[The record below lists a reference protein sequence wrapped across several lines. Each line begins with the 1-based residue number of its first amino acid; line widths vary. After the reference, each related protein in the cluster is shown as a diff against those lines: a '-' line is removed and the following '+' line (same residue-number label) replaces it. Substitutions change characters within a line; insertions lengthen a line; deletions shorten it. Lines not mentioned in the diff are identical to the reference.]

1 MERLPDEVFL
11 AEKVLISATWP
22 SGIFVGIKREVARS
36 TPDVVNCLPNATARL
51 QWPLAGEMT
60 ADSHLPSRDELE
72 ALSESGFAL
81 AIQLLGRHED
91 AADVVQDALRKLV
104 HSGRYKAQK
113 GSPLAWFLKVVRNGA
128 LDTLRQRRP
137 NDDEAVARLAATAPA
152 PDIAVEREELAG
164 IMRRQLEAMPVAQ
177 REIVLL
183 RDFHDLSYTEIAE
196 VLGIAPGTVMSR
208 LHRARNELRKRMKK
222 YLK

>member
-1 MERLPDEVFL
+1 M
-11 AEKVLISATWP
+11 
-22 SGIFVGIKREVARS
+22 GIKTRVARS
-36 TPDVVNCLPNATARL
+36 TSDVVNCLPNATARL

-60 ADSHLPSRDELE
+60 ADSHLPFSDELE

-91 AADVVQDALRKLV
+91 AADVVQDALRKLI

-137 NDDEAVARLAATAPA
+137 NDGEAVARLAATTPP

-164 IMRRQLEAMPVAQ
+164 IMRRKLETMLVDQ
-177 REIVLL
+177 REIILL

-222 YLK
+222 YLQ

>member
-1 MERLPDEVFL
+1 M
-11 AEKVLISATWP
+11 
-22 SGIFVGIKREVARS
+22 GIKTRVARS
-36 TPDVVNCLPNATARL
+36 TSDVVNCLPNATAQL

-104 HSGRYKAQK
+104 HSGRYNAQK
-113 GSPLAWFLKVVRNGA
+113 GSPLAWFLKVVRNRA
-128 LDTLRQRRP
+128 LDTLRQYKP
-137 NDDEAVARLAATAPA
+137 NDEEAVARLAAIAPP
-152 PDIAVEREELAG
+152 PDIAVERQELTE
-164 IMRRQLEAMPVAQ
+164 IMRRQLVAMSLDQ
-177 REIVLL
+177 REILLL

-208 LHRARNELRKRMKK
+208 LHRARKELRKRMKK
-222 YLK
+222 YLQ

>member
-1 MERLPDEVFL
+1 
-11 AEKVLISATWP
+11 
-22 SGIFVGIKREVARS
+22 
-36 TPDVVNCLPNATARL
+36 
-51 QWPLAGEMT
+51 MT

-104 HSGRYKAQK
+104 HSGRYNAQK
-113 GSPLAWFLKVVRNGA
+113 GSPLAWFLKVVRNRA
-128 LDTLRQRRP
+128 LDTLRQYKP
-137 NDDEAVARLAATAPA
+137 NDEEAVARLAAIAPP
-152 PDIAVEREELAG
+152 PDIAVERQELTE
-164 IMRRQLEAMPVAQ
+164 IMRRQLVAMSLDQ
-177 REIVLL
+177 REILLL

-208 LHRARNELRKRMKK
+208 LHRARKELRKRMKK
-222 YLK
+222 YLQ